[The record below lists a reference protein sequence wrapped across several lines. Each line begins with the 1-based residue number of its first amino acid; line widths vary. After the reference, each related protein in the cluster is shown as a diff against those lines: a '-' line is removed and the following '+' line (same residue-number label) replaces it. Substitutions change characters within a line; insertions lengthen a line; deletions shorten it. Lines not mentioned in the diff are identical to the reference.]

1 MCTPLMHNR
10 CHRPIVSVAECPIDG
25 PQLRLQC
32 QRQRPAHQN
41 GRCLAD
47 SQDETFA
54 GTTVATAVV
63 EMPAL
68 VLAVLYADSVF
79 VAPELSPAHRMQRF
93 GCARLGPPR
102 PLPVY

>member
-25 PQLRLQC
+25 PPLRLH
-32 QRQRPAHQN
+32 RAQN

-54 GTTVATAVV
+54 GMTAATVAV
-63 EMPAL
+63 ELPAL
-68 VLAVLYADSVF
+68 VLAVLCAGSVF
-79 VAPELSPAHRMQRF
+79 VAPELSPVPRM
-93 GCARLGPPR
+93 
-102 PLPVY
+102 